1 MIDKLK
7 EGISSYKLPIAFT
20 LIGVVLLSGGVST
33 SFSQITPK
41 SLTLEE
47 LPKAS
52 LVSAENITKDITI
65 DISGAVK
72 IPGVY
77 RFEKDSRVEDAIRQ
91 AGGFTDQVH
100 KQFVSKSLNLATKLS
115 DGQKIYIPFEGEIA
129 SVAPAAVLAAVSI
142 SGSNQ
147 ISRTGEVINLN
158 SGTQSQL
165 ESLTGVGPVTA
176 SKIINGRPYNT
187 VGELLSKKI
196 VSKSVYEKIKAEVG
210 I

>member
-1 MIDKLK
+1 MDKLK
-7 EGISSYKLPIAFT
+7 ELVTSYKLPIAFT
-20 LIGVVLLSGGVST
+20 LVGVVLLSGGVST
-33 SFSQITPK
+33 SFSQITPQ
-41 SLTLEE
+41 SLQLED

-52 LVSAENITKDITI
+52 LVSAENVTKDITI

-91 AGGFTDQVH
+91 AGGFSDQAH
-100 KQFVSKSLNLATKLS
+100 KQFVSKSLNLATKLT

-129 SVAPAAVLAAVSI
+129 SVAPVAVLAASATT
-142 SGSNQ
+142 GSNPTSQ
-147 ISRTGEVINLN
+147 SSGVINLN
-158 SGTQSQL
+158 TASQSEL
-165 ESLTGVGPVTA
+165 ESLTGIGPVTA
-176 SKIINGRPYNT
+176 AKIINARPYAT
-187 VGELLSKKI
+187 VGELLSKKV

>member
-1 MIDKLK
+1 MDKLK
-7 EGISSYKLPIAFT
+7 ELVTSYKLPIALT
-20 LIGVVLLSGGVST
+20 LLGVVLLSGGVST

-41 SLTLEE
+41 SLNLED

-52 LVSAENITKDITI
+52 LVSAENITKDITV

-72 IPGVY
+72 TPGVY
-77 RFEKDSRVEDAIRQ
+77 HFEKDSRVEDAIRQ
-91 AGGFTDQVH
+91 AGGFSDQAH

-129 SVAPAAVLAAVSI
+129 SVAPVTVLAAATST
-142 SGSNQ
+142 GSNPTTQ
-147 ISRTGEVINLN
+147 TGGVINLN
-158 SGTQSQL
+158 TGTQSEL
-165 ESLTGVGPVTA
+165 ESLTGIGPVTA

-187 VGELLSKKI
+187 VGELLSKKV
-196 VSKSVYEKIKAEVG
+196 VSKSVYEKIKADVG

>member
-7 EGISSYKLPIAFT
+7 EGILSYKLPIAFT
-20 LIGVVLLSGGVST
+20 LLGAVLLSGGITT

-41 SLTLEE
+41 SLKLED
-47 LPKAS
+47 LPKSS
-52 LVSAENITKDITI
+52 LVSAENITKDITV

-91 AGGFTDQVH
+91 AGGFSEQAH
-100 KQFVSKSLNLATKLS
+100 KQFVSKSLNLATKLI

-129 SVAPAAVLAAVSI
+129 SVAPLAVLATTTST
-142 SGSNQ
+142 GSNPTIQ
-147 ISRTGEVINLN
+147 NKGVINLN
-158 SGTQSQL
+158 SSTQSEL
-165 ESLTGVGPVTA
+165 ESLNGIGPVTA

-187 VGELLSKKI
+187 VGELLSKKV
-196 VSKSVYEKIKAEVG
+196 VSKSVYEKIKADVG

>member
-7 EGISSYKLPIAFT
+7 EGILSYKLPIAFT
-20 LIGVVLLSGGVST
+20 LLGAVLLSGGITT

-41 SLTLEE
+41 SLKLED
-47 LPKAS
+47 LPKSS
-52 LVSAENITKDITI
+52 LVSAENITKDITV

-77 RFEKDSRVEDAIRQ
+77 SFEKDSRVEDAIKQ
-91 AGGFTDQVH
+91 AGGFSEQAH
-100 KQFVSKSLNLATKLS
+100 KQFVSKSLNLATKLV

-129 SVAPAAVLAAVSI
+129 SVAPLAVLAATTST
-142 SGSNQ
+142 GSNPTIQ
-147 ISRTGEVINLN
+147 NKGVINLN
-158 SGTQSQL
+158 SSTQSEL
-165 ESLTGVGPVTA
+165 ESLNGIGPVTA

-187 VGELLSKKI
+187 VGELLSKKV
-196 VSKSVYEKIKAEVG
+196 VSKSVYEKIKADVA